1 MNLPWITQH
10 LWLAPLLP
18 LLAAAATSR
27 LPRRAGLTAGVVALA
42 ALGGSFLLSLCA
54 LAAAIRHGRGFVN
67 LAWFDLGAGSFR
79 IGWVLDP
86 LAALMLVMVSFVGSC
101 IFLYSI
107 GYMAGDPRRRQF
119 FCFLSLF
126 AAAMLGLV
134 VANHLLVIFM
144 CWELVGLA
152 SYLLIGFWFDRDPAA
167 DAARKAFLTT
177 RVGDIG
183 FLLGILWLGR
193 EAGTLLLFDAGA
205 GCLEAGALG
214 RLGAAGIVGG
224 LAVTTWIGLLVFCG
238 AVGKSGQFPL
248 HTWLPDAMEG
258 PTPVSAL
265 IHAAT
270 MVAAGVFLVARLFP
284 LMEAAPGVLTVVAA
298 VGAFTALFAAL
309 VGIAQNDIKRILAYS
324 TVSQLGYMMLAL
336 GVGGWPA
343 AVFHLLTHACFKALL
358 FLGSGSVIHGCHGEQ
373 DIRRM
378 GGLRA
383 PMKLTFATYAVGMMA
398 LAGFPLLFSGFWS
411 KEAILHAAQVWNV
424 SRLPFYAGIAGTAL
438 TAFYMTRLMAHVF
451 WGSYRGD
458 AGHPAHESPPVMTVP
473 LVALAVLALGAGFLG
488 TPAWPWLEA
497 FLTGTAA
504 HGGVGELA
512 PGAGLMVLS
521 TLVVAAGVSAGW
533 WLYGRRPRQTAAEPD
548 PLARSLPGLWRHL
561 SNRLWIDELHAATV
575 LRATRLAAAAAD
587 WADRFVW
594 GGIVWLAVQ
603 ATVGCAWLSRLGDE
617 FGFNRGFDGGCES
630 LRRSGGR
637 LSAAHSGR
645 ITLYLRALAVGF
657 ALLLLA
663 TFLLMSRATHT
674 P

>member
-1 MNLPWITQH
+1 MNLPWITHH

-27 LPRRAGLTAGVVALA
+27 LPRRAGLTAGLLALA
-42 ALGGSFLLSLCA
+42 ALGGSLLLSLCA

-86 LAALMLVMVSFVGSC
+86 LAALMLVMVSFVGFC

-152 SYLLIGFWFDRDPAA
+152 SYLLIGFWFDRDAAA

-193 EAGTLLLFDAGA
+193 EAGTLLLFDGGA

-224 LAVTTWIGLLVFCG
+224 LAVSTWIGLLVFCG

-270 MVAAGVFLVARLFP
+270 MVAAGVFLVARLYP

-451 WGSYRGD
+451 WGPYRGD
-458 AGHPAHESPPVMTVP
+458 AGHPPHESPPVMTVP

-497 FLTGTAA
+497 FLTGTPA
-504 HGGVGELA
+504 HGGLGELTH
-512 PGAGLMVLS
+512 GAGLMVLS
-521 TLVVAAGVSAGW
+521 TLVVAAGVTAGW
-533 WLYGRRPRQTAAEPD
+533 WLYGRRPRQTAAEHD
-548 PLARSLPGLWRHL
+548 PLARSLPGPWRHL
-561 SNRLWIDELHAATV
+561 SNRLWIDELHAATAI
-575 LRATRLAAAAAD
+575 RATRLAAAAAD

-594 GGIVWLAVQ
+594 GGIVWLAAQ

-617 FGFNRGFDGGCES
+617 FGFNRGFDGGCGS

-645 ITLYLRALAVGF
+645 VTLYLRALAVGF